1 MGSIPKVPVGTAT
14 IAGYSTSLALFV
26 LAAYAF
32 AEGDR
37 SEQTLGT
44 LSAGIAG
51 GVIFAITQIGRYV
64 QARDLAKNV
73 MVVEYV
79 PEADPPGDVALTPPP
94 AKKPRVRKRPA

>member
-51 GVIFAITQIGRYV
+51 GVIFAITQVGRYV
-64 QARDLAKNV
+64 QAREIAKQTP
-73 MVVEYV
+73 VVRYV
-79 PEADPPGDVALTPPP
+79 PAGSPADVGLTPPLP
-94 AKKPRVRKRPA
+94 KKPRVRKRATP